1 MSKRSLILQEAKP
14 RPSVTIMYILQVQ
27 VIFDAI
33 KESCH
38 VLILSL
44 TCKGLVVINSLL
56 LMYIDTLWFDILVS
70 VSLHCGDYY
79 NCAHTYI
86 ALSMLSWLPRARAM
100 FCRIVYF
107 YLLYYNITSLTSP
120 KSP

>member
-1 MSKRSLILQEAKP
+1 MSRMLQVAKP

-38 VLILSL
+38 ALILSL

-79 NCAHTYI
+79 NCAHI
-86 ALSMLSWLPRARAM
+86 HSPQHAFMAAKNKSHVLQNCLFLP
-100 FCRIVYF
+100 IV
-107 YLLYYNITSLTSP
+107 L
-120 KSP
+120 